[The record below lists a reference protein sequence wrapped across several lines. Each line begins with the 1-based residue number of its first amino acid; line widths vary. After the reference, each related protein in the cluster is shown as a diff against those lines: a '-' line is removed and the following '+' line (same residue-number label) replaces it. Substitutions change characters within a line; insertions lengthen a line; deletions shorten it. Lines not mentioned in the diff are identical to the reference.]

1 MPGRDQ
7 HLLRR
12 AAAVRTGPAEIVGFD
27 HRDRHS
33 SAPDGTGNAN
43 AGVAAAEDHHVECLD
58 AHQIYL
64 VYWRLQAIRTEGR
77 LEGFTLAWW
86 RCYLVVIAEVIE
98 PT

>member
-1 MPGRDQ
+1 ADGDMVNGGALEFVQRMPGRDQ

-12 AAAVRTGPAEIVGFD
+12 TAAVRTGPAEIVGFD

-43 AGVAAAEDHHVECLD
+43 AGVAAAKDHDVECLD

-64 VYWRLQAIRTEGR
+64 VYWRLQAIRTQGR
-77 LEGFTLAWW
+77 T
-86 RCYLVVIAEVIE
+86 IAAA
-98 PT
+98 